1 MNKNLIAILYNY
13 LLGRRLSK
21 EIKLNEFQNRLQ
33 LEEFLEKH
41 FKGRTYFTNQQGNL
55 KYYKLIQDR
64 YRQFYD
70 CLWRVEV
77 GDTSKGTDKLSISL
91 TFDDF
96 YNKDMKRVMEL
107 LISCDTVEDVRNL
120 DQRGKIYYD

>member
-1 MNKNLIAILYNY
+1 MKKDLITILNNY

-21 EIKLNEFQNRLQ
+21 EIKLNELKNRLQ

-41 FKGRTYFTNQQGNL
+41 YKERTYFTNQRGNL
-55 KYYKLIQDR
+55 KYSKLMQDR

-77 GDTSKGTDKLSISL
+77 EDTSNGINKLSISI

-96 YNKDMKRVMEL
+96 YNKDIKRVMEL

-120 DQRGKIYYD
+120 DQRCKIYYD